1 MDEREKTQAI
11 RLIDVFAI
19 GPLIIYAG
27 AKSGTKLSQP
37 VRAALIATGVATIG
51 YNGRNYLIN
60 EKAKRLR
67 KRRLAKQLEGIVEDT
82 ES

>member
-1 MDEREKTQAI
+1 MDEREKTQLI

-19 GPLIIYAG
+19 GPLMIYAG
-27 AKSGTKLSQP
+27 AKASTKLSQP
-37 VRAALIATGVATIG
+37 VRTALIATGVATIG

-60 EKAKRLR
+60 EKAKRIR
-67 KRRLAKQLEGIVEDT
+67 KQRLAKQLEGIADDA